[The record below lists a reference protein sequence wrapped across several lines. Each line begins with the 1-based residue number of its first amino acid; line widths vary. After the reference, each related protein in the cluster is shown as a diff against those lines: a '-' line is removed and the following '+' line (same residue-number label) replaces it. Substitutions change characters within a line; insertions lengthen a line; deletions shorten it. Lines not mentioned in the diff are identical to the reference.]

1 MESCARLVTFL
12 PEFAEDSLPHD
23 EMSRVRLHLAACEA
37 CRRRVV
43 GHHRTLLALES
54 LPHVVPPEGLR
65 LAVMERVRREPLR
78 RMGRSRDHLR
88 LVKALFG
95 VGIGLFAASVG
106 FSAALI
112 SRASWSSGSFA
123 EPTLLTDW
131 MIALG
136 QAAFSFL
143 AGIATRSEI
152 PAFLAT
158 PRGLLAWHGT
168 WTGLLAI
175 LLTAMIAG
183 FGALATV
190 RLMSRRPSR

>member
-1 MESCARLVTFL
+1 V
-12 PEFAEDSLPHD
+12 
-23 EMSRVRLHLAACEA
+23 
-37 CRRRVV
+37 
-43 GHHRTLLALES
+43 ALES
-54 LPHVVPPEGLR
+54 LPQVVPPEGLR
-65 LAVMERVRREPLR
+65 MAVMERVRREPLR
-78 RMGRSRDHLR
+78 RPGSRDHLR

-95 VGIGLFAASVG
+95 VGIGLFAATVG
-106 FSAALI
+106 FGAALI
-112 SRASWSSGSFA
+112 SRASWSSSSFA

-152 PAFLAT
+152 ILAT

-168 WTGLLAI
+168 WAGLLAI
-175 LLTAMIAG
+175 VLTAMIAG

-190 RLMSRRPSR
+190 RLISRPPSR